1 MTNEYNK
8 IEKQMDKI
16 IPLEETINEVK
27 RVKAIHNLIKNNGQ
41 NFEIT
46 KDEENLAVNLAG

>member
-16 IPLEETINEVK
+16 IPLEETIKEVK
-27 RVKAIHNLIKNNGQ
+27 RVKALHNLIKNNGG
-41 NFEIT
+41 NFDIT
-46 KDEENLAVNLAG
+46 KDEEKLAINLAS